1 MTSTSNRFSGF
12 SEFLNMVIDCTNQS
26 GRFVQGV
33 TAGDEDPMFFYT
45 IGNSMEEGSYPLEF
59 LMFWHSDSLVFLLNQ
74 IGNALQSPRH
84 RDLCRQVDEA
94 GDHGGLLVKG
104 VLGPVGQFG
113 VVLRPL
119 SGPARQFAAGRYAC
133 ALTND
138 SLRDAGAFKEHSLW
152 QVIIPDLDG
161 VFPGQE
167 GCMKEIEEMCPL
179 PLMGGTEGW
188 SPALEIDL
196 EDLFDH
202 SSQAAHD
209 AIYRPRRGP
218 RRPHRPSQGFG
229 NS

>member
-1 MTSTSNRFSGF
+1 MTSTRFSGF
-12 SEFLNMVIDCTNQS
+12 SDFLDTVKDHTNRS
-26 GRFVQGV
+26 GRFIQAVLP
-33 TAGDEDPMFFYT
+33 GDEDPMFFYT
-45 IGNSMEEGSYPLEF
+45 VGNSMKEGSYPLEF
-59 LMFWHSDSLVFLLNQ
+59 LMFWHTQSCAFLLNQ

-104 VLGPVGQFG
+104 VLGPVGEFG

-119 SGPARQFAAGRYAC
+119 SGPAREFAAGRYAC

-138 SLRDAGAFKEHSLW
+138 SMRDAGAFKEHSLW
-152 QVIIPDLDG
+152 QMIIPDLAG

-167 GCMKEIEEMCPL
+167 GCMEEVEEWCPL
-179 PLMGGTEGW
+179 HLLEDW

-229 NS
+229 DS

>member
-1 MTSTSNRFSGF
+1 MTSTRFSGF
-12 SEFLNMVIDCTNQS
+12 SDFLDTVKDHTNRS
-26 GRFVQGV
+26 GRFIQAVLP
-33 TAGDEDPMFFYT
+33 GDGDPMFFYT
-45 IGNSMEEGSYPLEF
+45 VGNSMKEGSYPLEF
-59 LMFWHSDSLVFLLNQ
+59 LMFWHTQSCAFLLNQ

-104 VLGPVGQFG
+104 VLGPVGEFG

-119 SGPARQFAAGRYAC
+119 SGPAREFAAGRYAC

-152 QVIIPDLDG
+152 QMIIPDLAG

-167 GCMKEIEEMCPL
+167 GCMEEVEEMCPL
-179 PLMGGTEGW
+179 PLMENW
-188 SPALEIDL
+188 SPALEIDM

-218 RRPHRPSQGFG
+218 RRPHRPAQGFG

>member
-1 MTSTSNRFSGF
+1 MTSTRFSGF
-12 SEFLNMVIDCTNQS
+12 SDFLDTVKDHTNRS
-26 GRFVQGV
+26 GRFIQAVLP
-33 TAGDEDPMFFYT
+33 GDEDPMFFYT
-45 IGNSMEEGSYPLEF
+45 VGNSMKEGSYPLEF
-59 LMFWHSDSLVFLLNQ
+59 LMFWHTQSCAFLLNQ

-167 GCMKEIEEMCPL
+167 GCMEEVEEWCPL
-179 PLMGGTEGW
+179 HLLEDW